1 MTVTGIA
8 NRPGAA
14 FYIFRLLAEKNISVD
29 IILGS
34 KNGEIDF
41 TVSTKDLK
49 TAIDTLNRNSTLI
62 DAEGIAANDG
72 FSKIS
77 VIGAGLETNPG
88 VVASLLDAVMDAG
101 INIELITT
109 SEIKISM
116 LVAEADTEKAV
127 RALHKKFIE

>member
-49 TAIDTLNRNSTLI
+49 TVIDTLNINGRLI
-62 DAEGIAANDG
+62 DAKAIAANDG

>member
-1 MTVTGIA
+1 M
-8 NRPGAA
+8 
-14 FYIFRLLAEKNISVD
+14 AEKNISVD

-49 TAIDTLNRNSTLI
+49 TVIDTLNINGRLI
-62 DAEGIAANDG
+62 DAKAIAANDG